1 MFCSLLGQRSPLL
14 SEEMLVK
21 NSFGYVQ
28 QQRPNQNSTSF
39 FPLPVMR
46 LALVAVA
53 VVPIVT
59 AHTDDSVH
67 ARQVFAASSP
77 SNAVASTASKVTF
90 PSRSFQ
96 LTSPPFPSIASMEM
110 PLVPPL
116 TTLLALTLLV
126 CSLPIF
132 RVLHSYQ
139 MVRCLIACHT
149 PSSYIHSLD
158 ATLDPKQR
166 PLPDQIA
173 PIDIPEVWQWI
184 QEVQVTGINIP
195 PSM

>member
-1 MFCSLLGQRSPLL
+1 MFCSLLGQHPPLL
-14 SEEMLVK
+14 SVSGCWSKIVLDMYNNKGRIRIPLL
-21 NSFGYVQ
+21 FL
-28 QQRPNQNSTSF
+28 
-39 FPLPVMR
+39 PLPVMR

-59 AHTDDSVH
+59 AHTNDSVH
-67 ARQVFAASSP
+67 TRQVFAASSP

-90 PSRSFQ
+90 PYRSFQ
-96 LTSPPFPSIASMEM
+96 LTPTPFPSIASMEM

-116 TTLLALTLLV
+116 TILLALPLLV
-126 CSLPIF
+126 CSLPTF

-149 PSSYIHSLD
+149 PSSYINSLD
-158 ATLDPKQR
+158 ATLVPKQW

-173 PIDIPEVWQWI
+173 PIDTPEV
-184 QEVQVTGINIP
+184 
-195 PSM
+195 